1 MNISKKDI
9 PLLLR
14 EKCGDDFETEKIV
27 DPEKRYAWRVKK
39 EFEDGFVKKGL
50 ALAEEYGRSV

>member
-1 MNISKKDI
+1 M
-9 PLLLR
+9 LR